1 MNISSSLIHNS
12 QEQLISKILE
22 LEARLY
28 QVSIDNQE
36 LRHKK
41 NGLEI
46 DYSQKKTLL
55 LQCQHPPKA
64 SLKRPSHNYSQ
75 STISYSR

>member
-12 QEQLISKILE
+12 QEHLISKILE

-28 QVSIDNQE
+28 RVSIDNQE
-36 LRHKK
+36 LRLKK

-46 DYSQKKTLL
+46 DYSQKKALL
-55 LQCQHPPKA
+55 LQSQHLPKP
-64 SLKRPSHNYSQ
+64 SLKRHAHNYSQ
-75 STISYSR
+75 STISYSQ